1 MEKNFMEIEKHSKAL
16 DEMRDNSIFSQKRG
30 IHFIL
35 ASVLIW
41 GLILF
46 VQNLGLESKKENL
59 VCFFCFALL
68 LPLAFIIAKLLRI
81 DFQNKENPLTTLGI
95 LFTVNQLLYLLIAMW
110 VFSVVPEKMLMIVAI
125 IFGGHL
131 LPYSWLYKS
140 KVYLVFAILI
150 PVISFIVGMIYDVQT
165 LIFLMILIEIL
176 FAISLHKEN
185 IKYMKTWN
193 F

>member
-1 MEKNFMEIEKHSKAL
+1 MKRCHLFSEIL
-16 DEMRDNSIFSQKRG
+16 T
-30 IHFIL
+30 
-35 ASVLIW
+35 
-41 GLILF
+41 
-46 VQNLGLESKKENL
+46 
-59 VCFFCFALL
+59 LL

-110 VFSVVPEKMLMIVAI
+110 VFSVVPEKMLMTVAI

-150 PVISFIVGMIYDVQT
+150 PFISFIVGMIYDVQI
-165 LIFLMILIEIL
+165 LIFLMILIEIV
-176 FAISLHKEN
+176 FVISLHKEN

-193 F
+193 S